1 MRQAKFFEGRR
12 ILLIAPRF
20 FGYET
25 KIVDHL
31 QSLGARV
38 QFLDERPG
46 NSIFIKALLRLHSVL
61 TPLIARRYFNKALTS
76 LSGAQFDDVLIISP
90 ECFDEQAIRLI
101 RQTQPSARIILYM
114 WDSLINKGWRGHRA
128 VSFLSGFDRTLSF
141 DDLDSAQYGM
151 ELRPLFYSSTVPQ
164 KEDINPKY
172 AFSFI
177 GTIHSDRYRVLKDL
191 ERCAQVRGLPI
202 FVYPFLPSK
211 YLFWFFKWT
220 KPEFKRSKLEDFQLS
235 PLAYERVLAVFHA
248 SQCIVDIEHPG
259 QRGLTMR
266 TLEVIGSGKHL
277 ITTNPN
283 IRKYSFYTQERVTV
297 IDRHHATLPDPVP
310 GPSVVS
316 EEERHSL
323 SLTGWCEEVFAVP
336 CNSK

>member
-1 MRQAKFFEGRR
+1 MRQAEFFEGRR

-25 KIVDHL
+25 KIVNHL
-31 QSLGARV
+31 QSLGAKV

-46 NSIFIKALLRLHSVL
+46 NSIFIKGILRLHSVL
-61 TPLIARRYFNKALTS
+61 TPLIAQRYFTKALTS
-76 LSGAQFDDVLIISP
+76 FGGLQFDDVLVISP
-90 ECFDEQAIRLI
+90 ECFDEQVIRLI

-114 WDSLINKGWRGHRA
+114 WDSLINKGWSGSRA
-128 VSFLSGFDRTLSF
+128 VTFLSGFDRTLTF
-141 DDLDSAQYGM
+141 DDVDAVQYGM
-151 ELRPLFYSSTVPQ
+151 KLRPLFYSNMVRQ
-164 KEDINPKY
+164 KEDVSPEF

-177 GTIHSDRYRVLKDL
+177 GTIHSDRYRVVKDL
-191 ERCAQVRGLPI
+191 KRCAQERGLSTFI
-202 FVYPFLPSK
+202 YAFIPSK

-220 KPEFKRSKLEDFQLS
+220 KSEFRGSRLEEFQLS
-235 PLAYERVLAVFHA
+235 PLAYEQVLDVFHA
-248 SQCIVDIEHPG
+248 SQCIVDIEHPE

-277 ITTNPN
+277 LTTNPN
-283 IRKYSFYTQERVTV
+283 IRKYAFYSPERVTV

-310 GPSVVS
+310 EPIVVS

-323 SLTGWCEEVFAVP
+323 SLAGWCEEVFAVP
-336 CNSK
+336 GNPE